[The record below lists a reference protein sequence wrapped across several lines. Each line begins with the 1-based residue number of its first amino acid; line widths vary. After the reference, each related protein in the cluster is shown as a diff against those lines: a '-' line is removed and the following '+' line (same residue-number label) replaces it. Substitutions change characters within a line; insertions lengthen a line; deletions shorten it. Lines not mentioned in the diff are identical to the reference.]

1 MSAVESEADLQQIL
15 SPFVIMFVEPEIN
28 EGVVADR
35 AHRYPVAHC
44 KSVGVVR
51 TQTEVGSDV
60 VNVELMVGPE

>member
-1 MSAVESEADLQQIL
+1 
-15 SPFVIMFVEPEIN
+15 MFVEPEIN